1 MDFFSILQGVD
12 VRDTGPTNVSQMP
25 IHVASGK
32 EDKEYFTGCTML
44 ADKIQTAVGVVFS
57 KHGNEIKFV
66 IKLFLLLMYFAY
78 FGYAMYYKFGDE
90 GSIRLLVCSLLGVMF
105 LLIHIFQRLG
115 RSTIGTF
122 SQKGG
127 LNCKGLKKTR
137 RYVHR

>member
-1 MDFFSILQGVD
+1 
-12 VRDTGPTNVSQMP
+12 
-25 IHVASGK
+25 
-32 EDKEYFTGCTML
+32 ML

-115 RSTIGTF
+115 RSTIGTV